1 MKDRLSKRIRCATV
15 LSFLGVLV
23 LIVSAICV
31 RDPVI
36 LKLALSI
43 GVTIFFISLIL
54 LFSFF
59 TKEKRNRLVM
69 LLFSYFVPGIL
80 LFLGGT
86 WLFILGIRLVI
97 VGVMFIMGNMLIIM
111 FLAMGFYLLIRG
123 NKRERCISFMTMLI
137 LFILIVFT
145 LVIG

>member
-1 MKDRLSKRIRCATV
+1 MKVWKRYFAGWLKMKDRLFKRIRCVTV

-43 GVTIFFISLIL
+43 GVTIFFISLVL

-80 LFLGGT
+80 LFLGGI

-97 VGVMFIMGNMLIIM
+97 VGVMFIMGEYVDNHVFGYGGLP
-111 FLAMGFYLLIRG
+111 F
-123 NKRERCISFMTMLI
+123 NK
-137 LFILIVFT
+137 
-145 LVIG
+145 GK